1 MFKNVPIVVRIALFS
16 ALALFVV
23 ACQGGDGAAELP
35 EADGAALMEY
45 VLETDPY
52 TEWGTWPSDEWNDF
66 DANLASGAPHGNVV
80 RIYVNDIALEAA
92 DSFDGSLPEGSMI
105 AKENYVGTDPA
116 NPGELDA
123 VTIMYKVDGFNPD
136 AGNWFWIKAKPSG
149 EQIDAEEERDHGPHD
164 CADEGRDDALVAH
177 HPPHLPA
184 RHADRAQH
192 GPCRGAS
199 WSLADVRR
207 PARARGL
214 HGCSSIRRC
223 ER

>member
-1 MFKNVPIVVRIALFS
+1 MFKNVPIVLRIALFS

-66 DANLASGAPHGNVV
+66 DANLVSGAPHGNVV

-105 AKENYVGTDPA
+105 AKENYVGEDPA

-149 EQIDAEEERDHGPHD
+149 EQIDAEGAVDGCIGCHSQPGHQDFVLRYGFGSE
-164 CADEGRDDALVAH
+164 
-177 HPPHLPA
+177 PA
-184 RHADRAQH
+184 
-192 GPCRGAS
+192 
-199 WSLADVRR
+199 VT
-207 PARARGL
+207 
-214 HGCSSIRRC
+214 SIR
-223 ER
+223 EEPQS